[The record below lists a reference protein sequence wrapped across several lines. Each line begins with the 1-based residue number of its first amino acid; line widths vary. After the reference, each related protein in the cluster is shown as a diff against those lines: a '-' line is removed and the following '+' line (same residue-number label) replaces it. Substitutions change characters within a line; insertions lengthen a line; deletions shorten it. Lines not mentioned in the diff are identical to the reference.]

1 MQTEVRNSRGSAVEK
16 TCGSSQVELKSRL
29 RLAQCVLNVI
39 IGHTSWQL
47 WLRVCQCICICQILL
62 STPKKNQ
69 FLLFVKPFS
78 ACALFVLLL
87 FCSFSANGCSFFL
100 LFLLPLL
107 RLLCMQKKPDVPLIV
122 YNNKSESGQSY
133 YYYRIRGEILR
144 AKGILI
150 VGPVINAN
158 ELCSSLLSLSVSLSW
173 LENKRILTAARKMPS
188 IAKHK
193 RTANKSDKV

>member
-1 MQTEVRNSRGSAVEK
+1 
-16 TCGSSQVELKSRL
+16 
-29 RLAQCVLNVI
+29 
-39 IGHTSWQL
+39 
-47 WLRVCQCICICQILL
+47 
-62 STPKKNQ
+62 
-69 FLLFVKPFS
+69 
-78 ACALFVLLL
+78 
-87 FCSFSANGCSFFL
+87 
-100 LFLLPLL
+100 
-107 RLLCMQKKPDVPLIV
+107 MQKKPDVPIIV

-158 ELCSSLLSLSVSLSW
+158 ELCSSCSSSLFLSLFVFLSW
-173 LENKRILTAARKMPS
+173 LENKRILTAARKMPK

>member
-47 WLRVCQCICICQILL
+47 WLRVCQCICICQIHL

-87 FCSFSANGCSFFL
+87 FCSFSANGCSFFFL
-100 LFLLPLL
+100 LFFCLFFGIF
-107 RLLCMQKKPDVPLIV
+107 CMRKKPDVPIIV

-133 YYYRIRGEILR
+133 YYYRILG
-144 AKGILI
+144 KFF
-150 VGPVINAN
+150 
-158 ELCSSLLSLSVSLSW
+158 
-173 LENKRILTAARKMPS
+173 ARKEF
-188 IAKHK
+188 
-193 RTANKSDKV
+193 